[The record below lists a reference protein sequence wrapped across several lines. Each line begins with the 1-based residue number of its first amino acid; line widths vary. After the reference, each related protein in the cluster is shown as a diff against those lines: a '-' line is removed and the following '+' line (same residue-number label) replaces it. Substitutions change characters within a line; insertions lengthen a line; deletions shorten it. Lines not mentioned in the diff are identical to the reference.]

1 MREKHYY
8 MSDIEDDNEDDDE
21 LIPNHS
27 WPSPLW
33 IGFLVFSLLSLIFPP
48 IGILGVICL
57 CLWVF
62 LGVIRIIS
70 AFLP

>member
-1 MREKHYY
+1 

-21 LIPNHS
+21 

-62 LGVIRIIS
+62 LGIIRIIS